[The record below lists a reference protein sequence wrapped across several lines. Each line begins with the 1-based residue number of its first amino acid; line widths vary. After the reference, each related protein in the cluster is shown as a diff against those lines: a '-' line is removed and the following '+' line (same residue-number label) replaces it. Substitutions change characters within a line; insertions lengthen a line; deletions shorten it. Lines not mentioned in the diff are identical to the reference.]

1 MITELILA
9 LSGLILSA
17 YFSATEIAVITAN
30 PLQLKKWHTEKKAF
44 SHSAVQMYENRQHYV
59 TLILVGNNLTNILTT
74 TFASII
80 FTRYG
85 LFNWW
90 QTTLVISAAIL
101 LFGEVL
107 PKSLVRVKPNAF
119 LLFSS
124 ALIRIPG
131 YLLHPVAKMFE
142 AMTRGL
148 MRLFRSKQE
157 PMNIMI
163 RREEIERSIY
173 ESYESGVLN
182 EVKKKYID
190 NLFDFTDTDAGEII
204 TPRTDIVALPED
216 AGLEQI
222 KETFIRSGYSKI
234 IIYRDNIDFIIGYV
248 SLRDIFGPAK
258 SIREMLRPIKFYPES
273 KSIFDLLKEF
283 QRTGTSIAVIVD
295 EFGGT
300 AGILTMEDIVEEIFG
315 EFNDEF
321 DVDDAEVRRQPNGDL
336 LISGRTEIDYLNE
349 EFRLRIPEGEY
360 ETIAGYILDAMDR
373 FPRTGEIISIRNC
386 EFTILKATP
395 KSIEL
400 VKCRQ
405 IVPGK

>member
-1 MITELILA
+1 MVTELILA

-17 YFSATEIAVITAN
+17 YFSASEIAVITAN
-30 PLQLKKWHTEKKAF
+30 PLQLKKWYAENKAF
-44 SHSAVQMYENRQHYV
+44 SHLAIQMYENRQHYV
-59 TLILVGNNLTNILTT
+59 TLILVGNNLTNIITT

-90 QTTLVISAAIL
+90 QTTLIISAAIL
-101 LFGEVL
+101 LFGEVI

-131 YLLHPVAKMFE
+131 YLLHPVARMFE
-142 AMTRGL
+142 SMTRGM

-157 PMNIMI
+157 PMNIII
-163 RREEIERSIY
+163 RREEIEKSIY
-173 ESYESGVLN
+173 ESYENGVLN
-182 EVKKKYID
+182 DVKKKYID
-190 NLFDFTDTDAGEII
+190 NVFDFSDTDAGEII
-204 TPRTDIVALPED
+204 TPRTDIVALPEN
-216 AGLEQI
+216 AGMEML

-248 SLRDIFGPAK
+248 SLRDMFGGK
-258 SIREMLRPIKFYPES
+258 KTIRDMLRPIKFYPET
-273 KSIFDLLKEF
+273 KSIFELLKEF
-283 QRTGTSIAVIVD
+283 QQTGTSIAVIVD

-315 EFNDEF
+315 EFDDEY
-321 DVDDAEVRRQPNGDL
+321 DVDAAEVRRQPNGDL
-336 LISGRTEIDYLNE
+336 LISGRAEIDYLNE
-349 EFRLRIPEGEY
+349 EYGLRIPEGEY

-373 FPRTGEIISIRNC
+373 FPHSGELINIRNC
-386 EFTILKATP
+386 EFTILKASP
-395 KSIEL
+395 KSIDL

-405 IVPGK
+405 TIPVK